1 MSIKERIIENN
12 IVDENDWDLLTDEHK
27 KLAEIFLYFLENFE
41 NDHDYNEEEFKEKFY
56 RIQDKLD
63 LEELDLVKSEQEKS
77 DEFKSFPMRIPKS
90 IIKILDGYL
99 EGSC

>member
-1 MSIKERIIENN
+1 MSLKKRIIENG

-41 NDHDYNEEEFKEKFY
+41 NDHDYDEEKFKDKFY

-63 LEELDLVKSEQEKS
+63 LEELDLVKSEHEKS
-77 DEFKSFPMRIPKS
+77 DDLKSFSMRIPKS
-90 IIKILDGYL
+90 IIKVLDSYL
-99 EGSC
+99 EGVV